1 MNRITEWRQWGP
13 RCGAFTMKWSLK
25 GGAIYFEVVSS
36 GGERILAYLSEEEL
50 TEFSDA
56 ATVAASEAKRKQSDE

>member
-1 MNRITEWRQWGP
+1 
-13 RCGAFTMKWSLK
+13 MKWSLK